1 MVRWLRIHLP
11 YKVNTQKS
19 LAFLYTN
26 NEKSETEIKETN
38 PFTIAKKIIKYLGLL
53 LLLLLSRFS
62 HVQLCATP

>member
-1 MVRWLRIHLP
+1 MKREE
-11 YKVNTQKS
+11 K
-19 LAFLYTN
+19 